1 MLDQIL
7 PKSTVVAAT
16 KCELDGQLFP
26 EEKWIVRSAVEDR
39 CREFV
44 TARVCARAALAR
56 LGLPEHQAIPAG
68 SHGDP
73 QWPAGIVGGITHC
86 DGYRAAAVAR
96 TKDFATIGID
106 AEPDKP
112 LVDGVLDAIAVP
124 DELRWVQE
132 RVQDTPSIS
141 WDRLLFSIKEVV
153 YKAWFPLTARS
164 LGFDDATVVV
174 DPVCQVFLARLHVA
188 GFMLGGTERLSL
200 SGRWL
205 ARDGLIVTAIA
216 LPAA

>member
-1 MLDQIL
+1 VLDQIL
-7 PKSTVVAAT
+7 SASTVVVAT
-16 KCELDGQLFP
+16 QGDLDGQLFP
-26 EEKWIVRSAVEDR
+26 EEKRIIRSAVEDR
-39 CREFV
+39 RREFV
-44 TARVCARAALAR
+44 TARVCAREALAR
-56 LGLPEHQAIPAG
+56 LGLPGQQAIPAG
-68 SHGDP
+68 PHGDP

-106 AEPDKP
+106 AEPDEP
-112 LVDGVLDAIAVP
+112 LVDGVLDAIAGP

-132 RVQDTPSIS
+132 RIRDTPSVS

-174 DPVCQVFLARLHVA
+174 DPVRQVFLARLHVV
-188 GFMLGGTERLSL
+188 GFMLGGIERSSL

-205 ARDGLIVTAIA
+205 ARDGFIVTAIA

>member
-7 PKSTVVAAT
+7 PKSTVVVAT
-16 KCELDGQLFP
+16 RCELDGQLFP
-26 EEKWIVRSAVEDR
+26 EEKWIVSSAVEDR
-39 CREFV
+39 RREFV
-44 TARVCARAALAR
+44 TARACAREALAR
-56 LGLPEHQAIPAG
+56 LGLPKQAIPAG
-68 SHGDP
+68 PHGDP

-96 TKDFATIGID
+96 TKDFATMGID
-106 AEPDKP
+106 VEPDKP

-132 RVQDTPSIS
+132 RIRDTPSVS

-153 YKAWFPLTARS
+153 YKAWFPLTKRS

-174 DPVCQVFLARLHVA
+174 DPVRQVFSARLHVA
-188 GFMLGGTERLSL
+188 GFMLGGTERSSL

-205 ARDGLIVTAIA
+205 AGDGLIVTAIA